1 MALLVQENRTG
12 LFNKCVCVGGDGTK
26 GREKMEV
33 GGHYFMKNKEEKW
46 SFIVIST

>member
-1 MALLVQENRTG
+1 MAFLVQENRTG
-12 LFNKCVCVGGDGTK
+12 LFNKCVCGGGWHQGK
-26 GREKMEV
+26 RENGS